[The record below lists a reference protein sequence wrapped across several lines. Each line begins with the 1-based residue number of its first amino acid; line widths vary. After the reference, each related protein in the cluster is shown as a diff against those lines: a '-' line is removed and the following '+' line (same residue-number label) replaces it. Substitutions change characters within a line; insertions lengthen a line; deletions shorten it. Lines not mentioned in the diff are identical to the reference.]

1 MKINPRGTR
10 NDMLSEINMVPFI
23 DVVLVLLIIF
33 MLATPLLYRGLK
45 INLPKTATNSIKKPI
60 PKVVVSIT
68 HQGKVFVGG
77 HKVEWQDLRPMLSAY
92 YQKDKRVV
100 VYLKADRKV
109 NYGVVVHLMD
119 IVKQAGIDRLG
130 MITMPTPQN
139 TE

>member
-1 MKINPRGTR
+1 MKINPRGMR

-68 HQGKVFVGG
+68 HQGTVFVGG